1 MAELVAVYL
10 RDHHAGATAGL
21 ELARRAAR
29 SNRGNAYGAELS
41 VLAAEIEEDLRTLE
55 RIMEDLDVGPDWVKD
70 RVAWMGERLARLKRN
85 GTWVS
90 YSPLSRVVELE
101 ALVIGVTGK
110 LALWEALRAAL
121 GETPGG
127 VALDAMEE
135 RARDQRS
142 RLDSLRR
149 QAATEAFS
157 AA

>member
-1 MAELVAVYL
+1 MAELVAIYL

-29 SNRGNAYGAELS
+29 ANRGNSYGEELAS
-41 VLAAEIEEDLRTLE
+41 LAAEIEEDLRTLE
-55 RIMEDLDVGPDWVKD
+55 RIMEDLGVGPDWIKD
-70 RVAWMGERLARLKRN
+70 RVAWTGERLARLKRN

-121 GETPGG
+121 GEAPGG
-127 VALDAMEE
+127 VALDSMEE
-135 RARDQRS
+135 RARDQRG

-149 QAATEAFS
+149 RAAREAFS
-157 AA
+157 TA